1 MFKGKFMILEILSI
15 IFVPGVMTLYIAIAL
30 RKFAKKVSFRKK
42 FVAIP
47 SEGWYTE

>member
-15 IFVPGVMTLYIAIAL
+15 IFVPGVMTLYIAVYL
-30 RKFAKKVSFRKK
+30 RKLAKKINFKKK